1 MPEPTQAHPSHALS
15 APFRWF
21 LTGRTIDLAGT
32 AMTPVTLSLS
42 VLQATGSASRMG
54 WVMAA
59 SVIPTLVFMLAG
71 GVAADRWQ
79 RTRVLVLSSAC
90 SGIVGS
96 AMAAMLLSGR
106 FNLAA
111 MMALSALSGVVSGF
125 NGPALRGI
133 VPELVDPSQVQRANA
148 TLASTRNVTR
158 IAGPLL
164 AGILVSTIGGGWALA
179 FDAATSLVAATCFT
193 RLPIS
198 TRAAVRQGIGRDLAD
213 GWATFRSLCWV
224 WTLSL
229 TYAAVNLLN
238 VGPWQVLGP
247 LVLSRHHPLAA
258 WGMVQSARAVGL
270 LLASTA
276 LIRLRFRNPLVAGLL
291 LGLTMG
297 IPLITLGLSDSPVIL
312 AVTAAVGA
320 IGSTAS
326 GITYDSTLQTHVP
339 ADKLSRVASY
349 DDLLAFLTVPI
360 SQAATGPVATLT
372 GAQHLALGSGIALMA
387 VLLLPLLSADVR
399 HISSR

>member
-1 MPEPTQAHPSHALS
+1 MPEPTQAQPSHALN

-42 VLQATGSASRMG
+42 VLQATGSANRMG

-71 GVAADRWQ
+71 GVVADRWQ

-90 SGIVGS
+90 SGLVGS
-96 AMAAMLLSGR
+96 AMAAMLLSGQ

-148 TLASTRNVTR
+148 TLASTRNATR

-164 AGILVSTIGGGWALA
+164 AGLLVSTIGGGRALA
-179 FDAATSLVAATCFT
+179 FDAATSFVAATCFT
-193 RLPIS
+193 RLPII
-198 TRAAVRQGIGRDLAD
+198 TRAAVHQGIGRDLAD
-213 GWATFRSLCWV
+213 GWAAFRSLRWV

-229 TYAAVNLLN
+229 TYALVNLLN

-247 LVLSRHHPLAA
+247 LVLSRHHPLVA

-270 LLASTA
+270 VLASTA

-312 AVTAAVGA
+312 AVTAAAGA

-326 GITYDSTLQTHVP
+326 GITGS
-339 ADKLSRVASY
+339 ASCLV
-349 DDLLAFLTVPI
+349 DTGF
-360 SQAATGPVATLT
+360 QAAA
-372 GAQHLALGSGIALMA
+372 AA
-387 VLLLPLLSADVR
+387 
-399 HISSR
+399 